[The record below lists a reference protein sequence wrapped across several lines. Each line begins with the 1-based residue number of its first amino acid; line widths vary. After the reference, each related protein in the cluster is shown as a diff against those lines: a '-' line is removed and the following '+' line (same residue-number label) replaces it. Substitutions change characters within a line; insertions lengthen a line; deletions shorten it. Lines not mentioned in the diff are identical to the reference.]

1 MNDDEIHIGK
11 NIQYIF
17 NQSGLTVS
25 QFARMLD
32 LQRTRVY
39 TIFESK
45 TIDIDLLC
53 KVSDVLYY
61 DFLSEVYIKK
71 REALSLNPT
80 TVNVNFQIVTDNLGE
95 FIKSVQKLKSAG
107 IIEC

>member
-1 MNDDEIHIGK
+1 MNYDEIHIGK
-11 NIQYIF
+11 KIQYIF

-45 TIDIDLLC
+45 TIDTDLLC

-71 REALSLNPT
+71 REAHAQNPT
-80 TVNVNFQIVTDNLGE
+80 TISINFQIVTDNLGE
-95 FIKSVQKLKSAG
+95 FIKSVQKLRKAG
-107 IIEC
+107 IIKH